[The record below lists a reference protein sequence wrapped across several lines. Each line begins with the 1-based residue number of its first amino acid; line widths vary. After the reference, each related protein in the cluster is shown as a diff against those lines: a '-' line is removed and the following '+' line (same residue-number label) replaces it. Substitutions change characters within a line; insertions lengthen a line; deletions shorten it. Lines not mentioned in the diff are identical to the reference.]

1 MNERGADE
9 AEDPTAASTSFPPD
23 DAAAQPVLAAAAA
36 LDPSGGD
43 TRVETETEAV
53 RPRVES
59 PSDDVLV
66 PTPSADLPGVH
77 RGGFSRAPTAPVD
90 VWTQAAEHQD
100 IEPTTATLP
109 VADAGAP
116 ANFAA
121 LSIGFA
127 AVALVVSIVVGW
139 GFPIGAGAVVLG
151 VMSLRGRVESRPLAV
166 WGVSL
171 GALSLLYSAGW
182 LVYAGIQ
189 SGWIG

>member
-1 MNERGADE
+1 MNGERGREKPDE
-9 AEDPTAASTSFPPD
+9 PGGLSMSFPPD

-36 LDPSGGD
+36 LGPAPDDTSGAGPLVA
-43 TRVETETEAV
+43 RVE
-53 RPRVES
+53 P
-59 PSDDVLV
+59 PSDDVLA
-66 PTPSADLPGVH
+66 PTPAADLPGAH
-77 RGGFSRAPTAPVD
+77 RGGFSRAPTAPID
-90 VWTQAAEHQD
+90 VREQIAGHEEIAA
-100 IEPTTATLP
+100 TTATLP
-109 VADAGAP
+109 TPAAGAP

-121 LSIGFA
+121 LSLGFA
-127 AVALVVSIVVGW
+127 VVALIVAIVVGW
-139 GFPIGAGAVVLG
+139 GFPIGVGAVVLG